1 MSLFQ
6 ALAPEFLLIAI
17 GFVLA
22 RVVGWRADF
31 WSVIERLTYW
41 VLFPTLLFYANAR
54 TRVDLAAAAPL
65 LGTTLVLLIVGA
77 VLAFAGRALF
87 KPDARV
93 FAATFQCAFRFNA
106 YIAFAL
112 AQRLHGDEGLAA
124 MSIVAGITVPI
135 VNVMA
140 VWALVKG
147 RGARDVVREIA
158 LNPLILACLA
168 GVAYG
173 AAGFTLA
180 EPVAT
185 LCSRFGQAALVL
197 GLLAVGAA
205 LRFDAAGLRGPF
217 VPYLLAVK
225 LVAIPL
231 VALGLVQLAPLGPT
245 AAAILVIFAA
255 SPLPSSAYV
264 LAARLGGPGDVVA
277 FAVTASIV
285 ASVFTIPLW
294 LGVAL

>member
-1 MSLFQ
+1 MNLFE

-17 GFVLA
+17 GCVLA
-22 RVVGWRADF
+22 RFIGWREDF

-41 VLFPTLLFYANAR
+41 VLFPALLFYANAR

-65 LGTTLVLLIVGA
+65 LGSTLVLLVAGA
-77 VLAFAGRALF
+77 LLAFVGRAIF

-93 FAATFQCAFRFNA
+93 FAGTFQCAFRFNA

-112 AQRLHGDEGLAA
+112 AQRLYGDEGLAA
-124 MSIVAGITVPI
+124 MSLVAGITVPV

-158 LNPLILACLA
+158 FNPLIISCLA

-185 LCSRFGQAALVL
+185 LCNRFGQASLVL

-205 LRFDAAGLRGPF
+205 LRFDAAGARGLYI
-217 VPYLLAVK
+217 PYILAVK
-225 LVAIPL
+225 LFAIPL
-231 VALGLVQLAPLGPT
+231 VALALVQVVPLTPV
-245 AAAILVIFAA
+245 AAAVLVAFAA
-255 SPLPSSAYV
+255 MPLPSSAYV
-264 LAARLGGPGDVVA
+264 LASRLGGAGDVVA
-277 FAVTASIV
+277 LTVTLSIV
-285 ASVFTIPLW
+285 ASVFTVPLW
-294 LGVAL
+294 LGLGP